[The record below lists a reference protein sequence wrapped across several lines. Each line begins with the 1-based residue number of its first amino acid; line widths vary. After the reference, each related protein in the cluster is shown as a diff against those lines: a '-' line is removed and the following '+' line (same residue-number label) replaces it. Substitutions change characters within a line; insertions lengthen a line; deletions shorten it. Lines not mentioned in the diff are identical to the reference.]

1 MFSRTS
7 ALLLVLVMVLAPV
20 TLWSKQ
26 DPLAKLVGTWKQTPD
41 PGPPPQIRLHR
52 WELLGKDRMKHISE
66 RVNAQGERSVDDGQI
81 DNYDGKEHPD
91 GPDGQ
96 VVLFRRIDANTIQQI
111 RSKDGKILRF
121 LERVISPDG
130 RTLTIRQIGTDR
142 QGRSV
147 SEVRVYKKQ

>member
-1 MFSRTS
+1 MFARTS
-7 ALLLVLVMVLAPV
+7 ALVLVMVLAPGA
-20 TLWSKQ
+20 LWSQQ
-26 DPLAKLVGTWKQTPD
+26 DPLEKLVGTWRQTPD

-52 WELLGKDRMKHISE
+52 WELLGKDRMKHVSE
-66 RVNAQGERSVDDGQI
+66 RVNAQGERTVGEDQI
-81 DNYDGKEHPD
+81 DIYDGKEHPD
-91 GPDGQ
+91 GPGR
-96 VVLFRRIDANTIQQI
+96 VVLFRRIDANIIQQI
-111 RSKDGKILRF
+111 RTSIQDGKILRF